1 MAAVG
6 VVLMTPFPESAWF
19 TGKLLLALPAI
30 GDPRFDHAIIAM
42 VSHDDEGAMGIA
54 IGMPGDFTVSE
65 ILDQAQLPGAISPD
79 PWVLIGGPVDPQRGF
94 VLHSRDWGGQDTID
108 VAGKFAVS
116 ASLDVLR
123 AIAEGRGPSRW
134 LLAMGYA
141 GWGAGQ
147 LEAELAA
154 DAWHVTDI
162 EDTILFDLAP
172 ESRWAAT
179 MARDGIDPARIAVQ
193 GGRA

>member
-1 MAAVG
+1 MPPPAD
-6 VVLMTPFPESAWF
+6 LPYF

-30 GDPRFDHAIIAM
+30 GDPRFDRAIIAM
-42 VSHDDEGAMGIA
+42 VSHDADGAMGVA
-54 IGMPGDFTVSE
+54 IGRAGEFSVSE
-65 ILDQAQLPGAISPD
+65 VLDQAQLPGTITPD
-79 PWVLIGGPVDPQRGF
+79 PPVMIGGPVEPQRGF
-94 VLHSRDWGGQDTID
+94 VIHSQDWGGQDTID
-108 VAGKFAVS
+108 VAGKFAVT

-123 AIAEGRGPSRW
+123 AIAQGNGPRRW

-147 LEAELAA
+147 LEGEISQ

-162 EDTILFDLAP
+162 DPHILFDLAP
-172 ESRWAAT
+172 DSRWAAT
-179 MARDGIDPARIAVQ
+179 MARDGIDPARIAVK

>member
-1 MAAVG
+1 MPDMRPPDD
-6 VVLMTPFPESAWF
+6 LPFF

-42 VSHDDEGAMGIA
+42 VSHDADGAMGIA
-54 IGMPGDFTVSE
+54 IGQAGEYSVSE
-65 ILDQAQLPGAISPD
+65 VLDQAQLPGSITPD
-79 PWVLIGGPVDPQRGF
+79 PPVMIGGPVEPQRGF
-94 VLHSRDWGGQDTID
+94 VVHSRDWGGQGTID
-108 VAGKFAVS
+108 VAGLFAVT

-123 AIAEGRGPSRW
+123 AIAEGKGPARW
-134 LLAMGYA
+134 MLAMGYA

-147 LEAELAA
+147 LEGEIAA
-154 DAWHVTDI
+154 DVWHVTDMD
-162 EDTILFDLAP
+162 ESALFDLAP

-179 MARDGIDPARIAVQ
+179 MARDGIDPARIAVK

>member
-30 GDPRFDHAIIAM
+30 GDPRFDHASIAM